1 MNEIYELPN
10 GMWRVRNPKANI
22 EYPDMDRR
30 DAAECI
36 KNANDW
42 DMGVVQV
49 RYLSGKVELL

>member
-1 MNEIYELPN
+1 MNEICELPN

-22 EYPDMDRR
+22 EYPDTDRR

-36 KNANDW
+36 KNANDR

-49 RYLSGKVELL
+49 RYLNGKIELL